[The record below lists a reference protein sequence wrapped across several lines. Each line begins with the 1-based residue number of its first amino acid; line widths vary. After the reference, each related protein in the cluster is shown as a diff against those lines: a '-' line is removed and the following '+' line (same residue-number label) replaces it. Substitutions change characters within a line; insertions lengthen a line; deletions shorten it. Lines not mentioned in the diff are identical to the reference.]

1 MAAEDKPE
9 YTTGEKWR
17 RAGLIVRGCKRSLA
31 GENVDL
37 SDIDSKLDR
46 IDDQARKRAAKKK

>member
-1 MAAEDKPE
+1 MTDDKPE

-17 RAGLIVRGCKRSLA
+17 RAGLIARGCKRSLA

-37 SDIDSKLDR
+37 SDLDRKLDR
-46 IDDQARKRAAKKK
+46 IDEQARKRAAKSK

>member
-1 MAAEDKPE
+1 MTDDDKPE

-17 RAGLIVRGCKRSLA
+17 RAALIARGCKRSLA

-37 SDIDSKLDR
+37 SDIDRKLER
-46 IDDQARKRAAKKK
+46 IDEQARKRAKKQ

>member
-1 MAAEDKPE
+1 MAADDKPE

-17 RAGLIVRGCKRSLA
+17 RAGLIGAKRTLA

-37 SDIDSKLDR
+37 SDIERKLTR
-46 IDDQARKRAAKKK
+46 IDEQARKRAKQQ

>member
-1 MAAEDKPE
+1 MAADDKPE

-17 RAGLIVRGCKRSLA
+17 RAGLIVRGAKRTLA

-37 SDIDSKLDR
+37 SDIERKLTR
-46 IDDQARKRAAKKK
+46 IDEQARKRAKQQ